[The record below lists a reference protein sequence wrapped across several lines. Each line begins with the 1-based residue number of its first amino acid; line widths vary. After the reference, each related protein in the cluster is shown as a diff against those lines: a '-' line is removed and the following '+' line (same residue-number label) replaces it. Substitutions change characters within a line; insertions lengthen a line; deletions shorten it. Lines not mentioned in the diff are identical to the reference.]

1 MKRRLV
7 LLLVAW
13 TCLGSIA
20 ARADE
25 LAPRDIWPQATAAA
39 DSGNL
44 DAAAKKTSEL
54 TEAGKSYGIKT
65 YPLYAVSASAL
76 SRQAATQGSKPA
88 ADWGARTAGILD
100 PASPAV
106 AFMEAD
112 AAAASGNWGT
122 ALTAALRGFGNL
134 LRNYRSRLLGRA
146 DFLIAILLAIG
157 LTMAI
162 FALALFVRYGRAM
175 AHDFREIVGGRL
187 HGGSVS
193 VIAFAL
199 LFLPIFLWLG
209 PIWLVFY
216 WFIIFFGYAKTGE
229 RILIVL
235 LSLMIA
241 AAPLA
246 LDLASHWIAGA
257 DSPVVM
263 SAIASEE
270 RSYQPDALRRM
281 QDLINIVP
289 DDAVLHL
296 LIGNLYLQD
305 GDEQQASQHYRR
317 SADLHDSAGAHVNLG
332 NVHFVNNDF
341 STAVTEYN
349 KAEALDPHLAIA
361 FYDDSIALGAQSKFD
376 EQAKKFDQANRID
389 HSYIERLTSNAPAQK
404 SAFVIFY
411 HPSIAEAWVVSSGIA
426 RQGVARSL
434 FGNYS
439 WFDPM
444 ESLRNPVTLGAIL
457 TVILAPLIFLKR
469 RKAGFAGACIKCG
482 RTFCLRCKS
491 AHESTT
497 FCTQCIHI
505 YLKRDGVSMATKRA
519 KLEEVSDHLGG
530 QLKRNRWLA
539 TFFPGSAQIIEGH
552 PIAGTIGAFVFVF
565 FISLALLAGRLAPVL
580 APGDAARTLVRIVAI
595 VLALILW
602 FFMTLPVYRRRVT
615 AV

>member
-7 LLLVAW
+7 LLVVAW

-39 DSGNL
+39 DSGNI

-65 YPLYAVSASAL
+65 YPLYAVSANAL
-76 SRQAATQGSKPA
+76 SRQAATQGNKPA
-88 ADWGARTAGILD
+88 ADWGAKTAGILD

-112 AAAASGNWGT
+112 AAATSGDWGS
-122 ALTAALRGFGNL
+122 ALSTALRGFGNL
-134 LRNYRSRLLGRA
+134 FRNYRSRLLSRA
-146 DFLIAILLAIG
+146 DFLITILLAIG
-157 LTMAI
+157 LTTAI
-162 FALALFVRYGRAM
+162 FALALLVRYGRAM
-175 AHDFREIVGGRL
+175 THDFREILGERI

-193 VIAFAL
+193 VLAFAL
-199 LFLPIFLWLG
+199 LFLPVFLWLG
-209 PIWLVFY
+209 PVWLIFY
-216 WFIIFFGYAKTGE
+216 WFIIFFGYAKPRE
-229 RILIVL
+229 RALIVA
-235 LSLMIA
+235 LSLAIA
-241 AAPLA
+241 AAPLL
-246 LDLASHWIAGA
+246 LDLTSHWIAGV

-263 SAIASEE
+263 SAIASDE

-281 QDLINIVP
+281 QELINIVP

-317 SADLHDSAGAHVNLG
+317 SAELHDSAGAHVNIG
-332 NVHFVNNDF
+332 NLHFVNNDF
-341 STAVTEYN
+341 ATAVTEYN

-361 FYDDSIALGAQSKFD
+361 FYNDSVALGALSKFD
-376 EQAKKFDQANRID
+376 EQAQKFDQANKID

-404 SAFVIFY
+404 SVFVIFY
-411 HPSIAEAWVVSSGIA
+411 HPSIPQAWAVSSDIA
-426 RQGVARSL
+426 RRGVARSL
-434 FGNYS
+434 FGNYA
-439 WFDPM
+439 WFDPI
-444 ESLRNPVTLGAIL
+444 ESVRNPVTLGAIL
-457 TVILAPLIFLKR
+457 TVILAPLVFVKR
-469 RKAGFAGACIKCG
+469 RKAGFAGGCIKCG

-491 AHESTT
+491 ASESST

-519 KLEEVSDHLGG
+519 KLEEVSGYLGG
-530 QLKRNRWLA
+530 VLTRNRWLA
-539 TFFPGSAQIIEGH
+539 TFFPGSAQIIEGRT
-552 PIAGTIGAFVFVF
+552 IFGTVGAFIFVF

-580 APGDAARTLVRIVAI
+580 APGDAARTLVRIAAIAVAV
-595 VLALILW
+595 VLWI
-602 FFMTLPVYRRRVT
+602 FMTLPIYRRRVT
-615 AV
+615 V